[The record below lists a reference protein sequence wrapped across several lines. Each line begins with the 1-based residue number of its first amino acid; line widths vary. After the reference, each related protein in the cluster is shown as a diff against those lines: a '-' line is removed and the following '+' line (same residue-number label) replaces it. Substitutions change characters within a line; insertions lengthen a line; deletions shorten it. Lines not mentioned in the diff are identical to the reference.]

1 MEIITIR
8 YCFKFG
14 NDESEVFD
22 VNLDPDTLE
31 LQGNIPDILPD
42 WANLDFCQCPHCP
55 LDTNIYPFCPVASNL
70 VNILRRFDSLLSYH
84 QTHLVVT
91 TKDRI
96 ISQVTTVQRAVSSLT
111 GLVIASSGCPQTAF
125 FKPMARFHLP
135 LASNEETIY
144 RAASMYL
151 LAQYFK
157 KKKGK
162 KIDFSLKG
170 LEEIYNNIRLVNR
183 TMADRLRE
191 AAKTDSLLNAIVQ
204 LDIYAQT
211 LSAFIEESLKE
222 IHYLFDAYLEERSD

>member
-1 MEIITIR
+1 METITIR

-22 VNLDPDTLE
+22 VHLAADTLE
-31 LQGNIPDILPD
+31 VQGNIPDILPD
-42 WANLDFCQCPHCP
+42 WVNLDFFQCPHCP
-55 LDTNIYPFCPVASNL
+55 LDTNIYPYCPVAANL

-111 GLVIASSGCPQTAF
+111 GLVIAASGCPQTAF

-157 KKKGK
+157 ENEGK
-162 KIDFSLKG
+162 KPDFDLKG
-170 LEEIYNNIRLVNR
+170 LEDIYNNIRLVNR

-211 LSAFIEESLKE
+211 LSAFIDESLKE
-222 IHYLFDAYLEERSD
+222 IRYLFDAYLEETL